1 MGWVRA
7 LTQLRWSCV
16 GRDQVASLTG
26 NPHLLR
32 IVVAAML
39 RETDAAWVRRL
50 PVLLPRLASVR
61 GLRVAVW
68 AAATGVGPCGVRS
81 CRPATW
87 SQIADYCVEMTWSFK
102 SWLPLVNRVLP
113 TDDVTMWKRG
123 SSMRMDTT
131 LLGFSGMKWKRGQ

>member
-1 MGWVRA
+1 MIRSPASRGTR
-7 LTQLRWSCV
+7 TSS
-16 GRDQVASLTG
+16 ASLSPRCCVRPTRLG
-26 NPHLLR
+26 CAVCPSCCHDLR
-32 IVVAAML
+32 RYVGCVWL
-39 RETDAAWVRRL
+39 CQLWQREWD
-50 PVLLPRLASVR
+50 LAVCAHAD
-61 GLRVAVW
+61 LQL
-68 AAATGVGPCGVRS
+68 
-81 CRPATW
+81 W